1 MSGGIDPNLQRE
13 FHCNHCNGRIVIPA
27 QLPPTTGPC
36 PICGGII
43 TSPPPFSV
51 HPDSRGAAPAMPSAN
66 AASVPAIPSNAAPPT
81 GPTVLP
87 APGNREPG
95 PTPAQTYV
103 QETPVQR
110 EPSPVAQPARPE
122 AAQPASA
129 RHAEVSARLGEGT
142 KPNRSSVLPAVIV
155 LFVLILA
162 VVGALVFLSKSDP
175 AKEPGAGSNL
185 EARTPVPSQSAEDEY
200 LRVGWQRDAYRILD
214 GYIAAKTIPEKT
226 SYLLGGANLATR
238 MMEVYGTGTIDDTDT
253 PAAAFSAYDLSIED
267 RKRGLFMMIYE
278 QPQQFEMREF
288 FRPLAT
294 LEVQYGLEEAD
305 ILLTSVA
312 QATNFSMDPVKVH
325 AFFKRTEEGLKLDW
339 DIFVQTKY
347 RTLLNF
353 IEAPRPGAKEVFRV
367 FINEDVPENGRAL
380 PGFRTYTISDPANLS
395 DAVRI
400 NVQVDS
406 EVGRALSPINWR
418 GDDNAVNPYSKNATV
433 ELEWVGHDDPQLV
446 ISRFICW
453 QFLGLGGDDA
463 ATTSSTH

>member
-43 TSPPPFSV
+43 TSPPPFAA
-51 HPDSRGAAPAMPSAN
+51 HPESRAIAPVAPQ
-66 AASVPAIPSNAAPPT
+66 VTPTPATPPQATSPT
-81 GPTVLP
+81 GHTVLP
-87 APGNREPG
+87 GPRNREAV
-95 PTPAQTYV
+95 PAPVQSDV

-110 EPSPVAQPARPE
+110 EPSSGAKPDHSGAGRT
-122 AAQPASA
+122 ASA
-129 RHAEVSARLGEGT
+129 RHAEVSAGLGET
-142 KPNRSSVLPAVIV
+142 SKSNRSSVLPAVIV
-155 LFVLILA
+155 LLVLVVA
-162 VVGALVFLSKSDP
+162 VAGALMFLSRSDPAEQPNAGGNPGTETTVLSKS
-175 AKEPGAGSNL
+175 S
-185 EARTPVPSQSAEDEY
+185 EDEY

-214 GYIAAKTIPEKT
+214 GYIAARTIPEKT
-226 SYLLGGANLATR
+226 TYLLGGADLATR
-238 MMEVYGTGTIDDTDT
+238 MMELYGTSTVDDTDT

-267 RKRGLFMMIYE
+267 RKRGLFMMVYD
-278 QPQQFEMREF
+278 QPRQFEMREF

-305 ILLTSVA
+305 ILLSSVA
-312 QATNFSMDPVKVH
+312 QASNFSMDPVKVH
-325 AFFKRTEEGLKLDW
+325 AFFKRTGEGLKLDW
-339 DIFVQTKY
+339 DIFVQTKF

-353 IEAPRPGAKEVFRV
+353 IEAPRPGAKGVFRV
-367 FINEDVPENGRAL
+367 FINEDVPENGRVM
-380 PGFRTYTISDPANLS
+380 PGVRTYTISDPANLS

-406 EVGRALSPINWR
+406 EIGRALSPINWR
-418 GDDNAVNPYSKNATV
+418 GDENHANPFSKNATV

-453 QFLGLGGDDA
+453 QFLGLGGDETA
-463 ATTSSTH
+463 EASSTH